1 MCVLANSCLRE
12 IPIPLFEASITF
24 PTTLSSTNLGRA
36 GCRPI
41 FVSRSLRPDI
51 LSAMVDL
58 GTLKRFEAALI
69 ESEQFLTSSTAF
81 LSQGIH
87 DHIVEVF
94 FLRYLFLP
102 FSLKGKGNLTLII
115 LFDNKSSLLII
126 LYIMS

>member
-1 MCVLANSCLRE
+1 M
-12 IPIPLFEASITF
+12 
-24 PTTLSSTNLGRA
+24 
-36 GCRPI
+36 
-41 FVSRSLRPDI
+41 SRSLRPDI

-94 FLRYLFLP
+94 FLHYLFLP